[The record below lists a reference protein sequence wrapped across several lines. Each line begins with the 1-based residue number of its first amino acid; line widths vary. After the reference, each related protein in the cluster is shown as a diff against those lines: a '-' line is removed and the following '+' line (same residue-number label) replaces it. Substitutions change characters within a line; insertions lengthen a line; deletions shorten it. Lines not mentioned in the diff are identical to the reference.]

1 MGALVKQALATV
13 NSACQTR
20 FVSLVACGSEYWFNL
35 CLTILHCLMASVAAD
50 CSVAA
55 DMQQAALKKSQS
67 MSWEQ
72 WRLRAIQA
80 IMKCLLDE
88 LQQHQNVSDAVH
100 VTLRTFHHF
109 TTAYETLDSFIAEV
123 FFSMD
128 STDNVCVYAPFL
140 YHFQQVLQ
148 QCAGDLD
155 YILSSGYE
163 FAFEPATAI
172 KAFYAKINQKF
183 FDTNDWT
190 EMNVDLKGAPLP
202 WEFAALLQLKMHKS
216 FTMKAVH
223 QLEVVYTSL
232 NCFLTSFRFCMY
244 IFFLIPDA
252 FRPALVWSGL
262 FHL

>member
-109 TTAYETLDSFIAEV
+109 TTAYV
-123 FFSMD
+123 
-128 STDNVCVYAPFL
+128 
-140 YHFQQVLQ
+140 
-148 QCAGDLD
+148 
-155 YILSSGYE
+155 
-163 FAFEPATAI
+163 
-172 KAFYAKINQKF
+172 
-183 FDTNDWT
+183 
-190 EMNVDLKGAPLP
+190 
-202 WEFAALLQLKMHKS
+202 
-216 FTMKAVH
+216 
-223 QLEVVYTSL
+223 
-232 NCFLTSFRFCMY
+232 
-244 IFFLIPDA
+244 
-252 FRPALVWSGL
+252 
-262 FHL
+262 